1 MKTSRPS
8 GPGRRRKR
16 EVSPPTPAR
25 RSYARFTE
33 KLRADGSFD
42 EWGPFVSGGPWKGF
56 LTKYEE
62 SNLMVRKMMRVSAK
76 LERARQAAR
85 LLDGA
90 NVGAR
95 GAGDAPAVPDAGTLD
110 EARREL
116 WRGQCNCAYWH
127 GVFGGLYLPHLRSA
141 VYEHLIR
148 AEGLLD
154 GVRGDAWDEVEIL
167 DHDLDGFEEIV
178 LESRETAVYVAP
190 SRGGSIFELDVRRA
204 NWNVLATM
212 ASYEEAYHDEVLEEG
227 GEGLR
232 SIHDGVVA
240 KEKGLERLVAGDV
253 RARAAAVDRFLP
265 ADARPADVRRARAGE
280 GADSRCAFRL
290 ARQDG
295 SVGVVMRADTVA
307 ECGGRWPVAVEKRV
321 RLVAPGGVSV
331 EYTLTPGTDLDV
343 LFTSEWNLAFLT
355 ASKEWV
361 AMRVGGGKRLS
372 LAAEH
377 AFEGV
382 GSVVVE
388 DRLRGESVRLAC
400 EPDATV
406 WSWPLETASQ
416 SEGGLERVFQGLTL
430 VTVWPL
436 RAAAGEPVNFTV
448 RFSALPLEG

>member
-1 MKTSRPS
+1 
-8 GPGRRRKR
+8 
-16 EVSPPTPAR
+16 
-25 RSYARFTE
+25 
-33 KLRADGSFD
+33 
-42 EWGPFVSGGPWKGF
+42 
-56 LTKYEE
+56 
-62 SNLMVRKMMRVSAK
+62 
-76 LERARQAAR
+76 
-85 LLDGA
+85 
-90 NVGAR
+90 
-95 GAGDAPAVPDAGTLD
+95 
-110 EARREL
+110 
-116 WRGQCNCAYWH
+116 
-127 GVFGGLYLPHLRSA
+127 
-141 VYEHLIR
+141 
-148 AEGLLD
+148 
-154 GVRGDAWDEVEIL
+154 
-167 DHDLDGFEEIV
+167 
-178 LESRETAVYVAP
+178 
-190 SRGGSIFELDVRRA
+190 
-204 NWNVLATM
+204 
-212 ASYEEAYHDEVLEEG
+212 
-227 GEGLR
+227 
-232 SIHDGVVA
+232 
-240 KEKGLERLVAGDV
+240 
-253 RARAAAVDRFLP
+253 
-265 ADARPADVRRARAGE
+265 
-280 GADSRCAFRL
+280 
-290 ARQDG
+290 
-295 SVGVVMRADTVA
+295 MRADTVA